1 MDQFIDHLHD
11 NVPALK
17 ECALVCRAWVYQSR
31 WHLFRMIH
39 ILPPVLAPDKG
50 SFATLSRLLE
60 HPLCTFA
67 SSVRKLSIFDPY
79 EQDSSILDSSWI
91 NLLVTQLNRLVSVN
105 ALDLNLSDGDITV
118 YCDAII
124 LKAPSFTSQL
134 THLTLW
140 VCNLASREAV
150 RWLSIIHSLQS
161 LVHLKIVQDDNDSE
175 RDGEWEEEDL
185 LLPITNSVP
194 PTTLQVLRVASWETT
209 GILSVI
215 QIFLKWL
222 YKCKTRVS
230 VLEFG
235 FISMQSAD
243 DISTTSIIPFFEYLK
258 FLGSSLEILTLKF
271 DEPSSMSKFFWG
283 SS

>member
-1 MDQFIDHLHD
+1 MNEGVDIKTKACLPRILFPQEIMDQFIDHLHD

-118 YCDAII
+118 YLRCNN
-124 LKAPSFTSQL
+124 LEG
-134 THLTLW
+134 TLFHITADPPYP
-140 VCNLASREAV
+140 LG
-150 RWLSIIHSLQS
+150 
-161 LVHLKIVQDDNDSE
+161 VQF
-175 RDGEWEEEDL
+175 G
-185 LLPITNSVP
+185 IT
-194 PTTLQVLRVASWETT
+194 
-209 GILSVI
+209 
-215 QIFLKWL
+215 
-222 YKCKTRVS
+222 
-230 VLEFG
+230 
-235 FISMQSAD
+235 
-243 DISTTSIIPFFEYLK
+243 
-258 FLGSSLEILTLKF
+258 GSSPMAVDNSFLPVAR
-271 DEPSSMSKFFWG
+271 PSQNCSRRQ
-283 SS
+283 